1 MEQYL
6 YIEYLDNAL
15 KRALPFWFKLGLID
29 NPINNP
35 WSNLTLDTLYKQYQP
50 LAFEI
55 AVKAMILFKMIIS
68 FYHWILKDWKEKQ
81 LLL

>member
-29 NPINNP
+29 NPINNS
-35 WSNLTLDTLYKQYQP
+35 WIKQYQP

-68 FYHWILKDWKEKQ
+68 FYH
-81 LLL
+81 